1 MKNEK
6 IEYTANDEI
15 GLIVQ
20 AYNRK
25 IEELEAAADRLTRTE
40 RETAWR
46 EMARQVAHEIK
57 NPLTPMKLSVQHL
70 LRAYD
75 PKKPEESTQ
84 RIKKVVDSIIEQ
96 IDGLA
101 RIANEFSNFARM
113 PLPLKEKQD
122 LVSIIK
128 STIVVYEDRED
139 YSIELDIK
147 SEKIVLLAD
156 KAQLIQ
162 VLNNLIKNAI
172 QSFYDNTDGQ
182 IKISCE
188 EEEDVVTVIVSDNG
202 TGISELDREKIFIPH
217 FTTKSNGSGIGLSL
231 VKQIIEN
238 HGGEIWFSSNEGSGS
253 DFSFKLPIN

>member
-1 MKNEK
+1 M
-6 IEYTANDEI
+6 
-15 GLIVQ
+15 
-20 AYNRK
+20 
-25 IEELEAAADRLTRTE
+25 
-40 RETAWR
+40 
-46 EMARQVAHEIK
+46 
-57 NPLTPMKLSVQHL
+57 
-70 LRAYD
+70 
-75 PKKPEESTQ
+75 
-84 RIKKVVDSIIEQ
+84 
-96 IDGLA
+96 
-101 RIANEFSNFARM
+101 
-113 PLPLKEKQD
+113 
-122 LVSIIK
+122 
-128 STIVVYEDRED
+128 
-139 YSIELDIK
+139 
-147 SEKIVLLAD
+147 LLAD